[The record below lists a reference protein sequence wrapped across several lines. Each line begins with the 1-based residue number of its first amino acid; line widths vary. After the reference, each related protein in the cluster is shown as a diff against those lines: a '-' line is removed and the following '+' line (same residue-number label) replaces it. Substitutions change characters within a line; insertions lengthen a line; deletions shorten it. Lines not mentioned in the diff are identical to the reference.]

1 MRTVNT
7 DDQRTVWLFTGTAI
21 ALGALVVFAG
31 LHPSSANWG
40 VHLLGFL
47 SPGAVLVIC
56 GLLLLSL
63 VPAFQKLLIS
73 TSASAVEWVNGRTR
87 YGRWAASAA
96 TLCAAGLVFW
106 WMRQQTYFLGDG
118 YLVIRTLNVLGH
130 TGDIPASFPTAPLSA
145 ALAWQAMRVAGM
157 LHAGQPALLAWQAV
171 SVGAG
176 VVTLAAIWSISGM
189 LWKDPAERVA
199 GFLLLAAAGAAQ
211 LMFGYVETYPA
222 AYAVLWVYVAVA
234 LRSLRG
240 TLHPAVPATV
250 YALLCMFHV
259 GMAILLPSLVYL
271 LFRAYRRDGWRV
283 IAAALLPPV
292 AVTIG
297 LLWLMHY
304 GPVRLI
310 ATAVRDGAHYVPLT
324 TVNVWEDP
332 YTLFSVWHIADV
344 MNLFLLLAPFS
355 LLMIGAFL
363 VSAVLPRSARPGE
376 GGLWYA
382 LGIPAALW
390 LFMNSFE
397 LGLSRDWDL
406 AASFGMMVAAG
417 ALVIWHAMTQEGPGR
432 RRVMMLM
439 AVFTVSCT
447 GGWISINA
455 DTDHAIARFKHLQ
468 DSRLW
473 SGSALADADEELGGY
488 YRDHGAAA
496 DAAELFARSVTLDST
511 NARRWIRLA
520 GTVAEL
526 GDAPSALRAYERA
539 LALGTRDPL
548 AYLNTGILLHA
559 VGRTPEGIARVRECL
574 TMDSANAPGAL
585 TLGTLLM
592 QQGGDD
598 REALHWLRQAMLLDP
613 SSRDARLRAEALQQR
628 ISSSH

>member
-1 MRTVNT
+1 MNT

-31 LHPSSANWG
+31 IRPSSVNWG

-47 SPGAVLVIC
+47 SPGAVLVTC

-63 VPAFQKLLIS
+63 IPAFQTFLIS
-73 TSASAVEWVNGRTR
+73 ISASALAWVNGRTR
-87 YGRWAASAA
+87 YGRRAIGAAA
-96 TLCAAGLVFW
+96 LCAAGLMFW

-118 YLVIRTLNVLGH
+118 YLVIRTLDMLGR

-145 ALAWQAMRVAGM
+145 ALAWLAMRAAGL
-157 LHAGQPALLAWQAV
+157 LHTGQPALLAWQAV

-176 VVTLAAIWSISGM
+176 VVTLGAIGFISGL

-199 GFLLLAAAGAAQ
+199 GFLLLAGAGAAQ

-240 TLHPAVPATV
+240 GFHAAVPATV
-250 YALLCMFHV
+250 YALLCLFHV
-259 GMAILLPSLVYL
+259 GMAIFLPSLMYL
-271 LFRAYRRDGWRV
+271 LFRAYRRNGWRKTV
-283 IAAALLPPV
+283 ASLLPPV

-297 LLWLMHY
+297 LLWLMQY
-304 GPVRLI
+304 GPARLI
-310 ATAVRDGAHYVPLT
+310 ATAVRDGAHYVPLAAF
-324 TVNVWEDP
+324 NAWEDP

-344 MNLFLLLAPFS
+344 MNLFMLLAPFS

-363 VSAVLPRSARPGE
+363 VSAVLPRNARPGE
-376 GGLWYA
+376 GGFWYA

-406 AASFGMMVAAG
+406 AASFGMMVTAG

-439 AVFTVSCT
+439 AVFTLSCT

-455 DTDHAIARFKHLQ
+455 DADHAIARFTRLL
-468 DSRLW
+468 DNRLW
-473 SGSALADADEELGGY
+473 SGSALADANEELGGY
-488 YRDHGAAA
+488 YRDHGAQAE
-496 DAAELFARSVTLDST
+496 AAEQFARSVTLDST

-539 LALGTRDPL
+539 LALGTRDPM

-559 VGRTPEGIARVRECL
+559 VGRTPEGIARVRECIA
-574 TMDSANAPGAL
+574 MDSTSAPGAL

-598 REALHWLRQAMLLDP
+598 REALAWLRKAMLLDP